1 MRYFITG
8 TDTDVGKTRL
18 TAALAAALI
27 QAGHTPTIVKPVQTG
42 LPPNVPG
49 DAAEAA
55 ALAGCA
61 ARELARFALPADPWS
76 AARAENAEP
85 LRCAAL
91 VDQLEAIPGE
101 LIIEGAG
108 GIAVPLNAHTE
119 TLAHVAADLHA
130 EAIVAVGLRLGCIN
144 HTLLTLDYARTA
156 GVRVAGVVLVER
168 WRTYTPAEREDIVR
182 PIARRTRILG
192 LIDHDP
198 NAQRSVAQG
207 AAMLRR
213 ALALTPLETA
223 AP

>member
-18 TAALAAALI
+18 TAALAAALV

-61 ARELARFALPADPWS
+61 ARELARYALPADPWS
-76 AARAENAEP
+76 AALAENATP
-85 LRCAAL
+85 PTAATL
-91 VDQLEAIPGE
+91 AAQIDTIPGD

-108 GIAVPLNAHTE
+108 GIAVPLNATE
-119 TLAHVAADLHA
+119 TLADLAAATHA
-130 EAIVAVGLRLGCIN
+130 ELIVAVGLRLGCIN
-144 HTLLTLDYARTA
+144 HTLTTLHYARTA
-156 GVRVAGVVLVER
+156 GLRIAGVVLVER
-168 WRTYTPAEREDIVR
+168 WRTYTPAERDDITR
-182 PIARRTRILG
+182 PIARHARILG

-198 NAQRSVAQG
+198 NPHRSVAQG
-207 AAMLRR
+207 AAMLSR